1 DPEHERRL
9 DRELAAARR
18 TAARRQLWWAQVAA
32 EGQRNPPAAVLAVMT
47 ADRARAAER
56 ERRAAARDQRVAERA
71 RRAARPPAPPAPV
84 APPPAP
90 APPEPRFAPLRRAW
104 SSAASGWA
112 LALSLV
118 GLVLYVWAE
127 DALGARLEIHH
138 RLRVGAGLDRQGI
151 LGFTDAVRG
160 ATGAAVLLI
169 ALLPG
174 AHVLT
179 RVLLQRGTTRLG
191 VRAYAIGAALVDVL
205 LGYVFVIA
213 ALFGLLVVRAGADG
227 AVGTAAEPPFGQ
239 EPWGA

>member
-1 DPEHERRL
+1 
-9 DRELAAARR
+9 
-18 TAARRQLWWAQVAA
+18 
-32 EGQRNPPAAVLAVMT
+32 
-47 ADRARAAER
+47 
-56 ERRAAARDQRVAERA
+56 
-71 RRAARPPAPPAPV
+71 
-84 APPPAP
+84 PPAP

-205 LGYVFVIA
+205 LGYVFVMA
-213 ALFGLLVVRAGADG
+213 ALFGRLVGRAGAAG

-239 EPWGA
+239 EPWGAAGLLLPYGLAGVWLAVRAVWRLGRAVTGGTVAMPLPPAPAAPAGYAR